1 MSLSTVRKAALLML
15 IASATLV
22 KSSMDR
28 CYYEDGSPQ
37 RCLPP
42 FINAAY
48 NRTVDA
54 TNTCGTPAEQYCLQT
69 GVTGVT
75 KSCHW
80 CIDSDPYRRHDVSYL
95 TDLADEGE
103 KETWWQSSTMLRDVQ
118 YPTMVNLTLNLS
130 KFISSS
136 SCIL

>member
-1 MSLSTVRKAALLML
+1 MSHSIVRKAALILL
-15 IASATLV
+15 LASAAVV
-22 KSSMDR
+22 KASMDN
-28 CYYEDGSPQ
+28 CYLNGAPQ

-80 CIDSDPYRRHDVSYL
+80 CINSDPYRRHDVSYL
-95 TDLADEGE
+95 TDLAEEGE
-103 KETWWQSSTMLRDVQ
+103 KETWWQSSTMLHDVQ
-118 YPTMVNLTLNLS
+118 YPTSVNLTLNLS
-130 KFISSS
+130 KFY
-136 SCIL
+136 